1 MIQLEQ
7 PNLPYFV
14 LSVSECIEA
23 RPILKFPCD
32 YCDVSV
38 VIDGSRIA
46 DFQLARKTATT
57 GILPETNE
65 ARVRIRRARAAT
77 RNYMTLSIG

>member
-14 LSVSECIEA
+14 LSVSECIGA
-23 RPILKFPCD
+23 RPILKFSCD

-38 VIDGSRIA
+38 VIDGPRIA
-46 DFQLARKTATT
+46 DFQLAVKLRPLAASRESTM
-57 GILPETNE
+57 
-65 ARVRIRRARAAT
+65 RA
-77 RNYMTLSIG
+77 